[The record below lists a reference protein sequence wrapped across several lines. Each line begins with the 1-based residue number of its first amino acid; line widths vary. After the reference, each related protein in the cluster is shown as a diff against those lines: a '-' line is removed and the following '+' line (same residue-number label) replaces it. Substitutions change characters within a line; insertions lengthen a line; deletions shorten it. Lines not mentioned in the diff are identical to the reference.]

1 MVSAAAETPSPSI
14 TERSPP
20 PSNQA
25 RFERLRSG
33 ARLTSEMIERECQD
47 IAREAL
53 RFRKAE
59 RPSGGEGV
67 DPRDD
72 YLTDRMGFGDALA
85 QGDFSPVRGEAEEI
99 ISRLG
104 VVAPAGSAEW
114 QELCRALLHTHA
126 EVYRIDAAPFRGGLL
141 ATLLNPM
148 LAGVFQTGGSTTRL
162 LSRRSMEDCRA
173 ARGRM
178 VP

>member
-53 RFRKAE
+53 RFLKAE
-59 RPSGGEGV
+59 RPSGGEEGE
-67 DPRDD
+67 PRDD
-72 YLTDRMGFGDALA
+72 YLTDRMGDFGDALA

-99 ISRLG
+99 ISCLG

-114 QELCRALLHTHA
+114 QEPCRALLHTHA
-126 EVYRIDAAPFRGGLL
+126 EVYRIDAAPFRGGPL
-141 ATLLNPM
+141 ATIRHLKE
-148 LAGVFQTGGSTTRL
+148 
-162 LSRRSMEDCRA
+162 SRVERTVHQQRA
-173 ARGRM
+173 ATLRG
-178 VP
+178 